1 MGLSSKIVQTLAA
14 DLTSITIM
22 TQTSK
27 WGYQN
32 TMHCAANKIG
42 GNIPV
47 LMIDSHKWD
56 HEQLRPQT
64 LSDAVDHMMELE
76 DNLQNAGTTNFC
88 DVSTFSYMHLAV
100 TRQLKHAF
108 TGGDSQKGMWVH
120 KALSILQLKDAM
132 QTRVVDNADNYHPSK
147 KESTGFVCNE
157 KQGQNLG
164 VKVHPETSQPAA
176 SEPPDRDA
184 RMQVHSYHTTLDKDY
199 TDMLQRALLPVSMY
213 GTKSEASELEL
224 FQQVDKVMN
233 ALNKIIVRASEK
245 LQSLHECSKLEDVR
259 KELGGCRKNQN
270 PMKAI

>member
-47 LMIDSHKWD
+47 LMIDSRKWD

-64 LSDAVDHMMELE
+64 LSDAVDHLMELE
-76 DNLQNAGTTNFC
+76 EKLQNAGTTNFY
-88 DVSTFSYMHLAV
+88 DVSTFSYLHSAV
-100 TRQLKHAF
+100 KRQLKHAF

-132 QTRVVDNADNYHPSK
+132 EPRVVDDDDNYHPSQ
-147 KESTGFVCNE
+147 KESTRFVRNAN
-157 KQGQNLG
+157 QGQNLG
-164 VKVHPETSQPAA
+164 V
-176 SEPPDRDA
+176 
-184 RMQVHSYHTTLDKDY
+184 
-199 TDMLQRALLPVSMY
+199 
-213 GTKSEASELEL
+213 
-224 FQQVDKVMN
+224 
-233 ALNKIIVRASEK
+233 
-245 LQSLHECSKLEDVR
+245 
-259 KELGGCRKNQN
+259 
-270 PMKAI
+270 